1 MVFTFILLMA
11 RPPRNH
17 RSLGKKFRSPEAA
30 KNIAVARNLYNSINR
45 DSEDD
50 YMLLLE
56 SVKGFFG
63 NEVVA
68 ALKGMGIR

>member
-17 RSLGKKFRSPEAA
+17 RYLGKKFRSPEAS
-30 KNIAVARNLYNSINR
+30 KNIAVARNLSNSINR
-45 DSEDD
+45 DIGDD
-50 YMLLLE
+50 YTLLLE
-56 SVKGFFG
+56 SVKGFFR